1 MSKSIYSYIR
11 KEYEDYKHYSDS
23 TIKKLLPNWCSI
35 LKSVQNDCKK
45 EYEEKLRWIPVE
57 EKLPEFN
64 DSEYPNGNFE
74 EYEVKFCTGG
84 MSPKYFIRISH
95 LINKTK
101 FSGEF
106 DWTHATHWRR
116 IL

>member
-1 MSKSIYSYIR
+1 MNIELNAITYQPNYRDTTEQIR
-11 KEYEDYKHYSDS
+11 IIQAYKAGAMEM
-23 TIKKLLPNWCSI
+23 
-35 LKSVQNDCKK
+35 QK